1 YHGSSPYRRAMGV
14 SHPAFSR
21 SRVYGIAT
29 HAGAVHPSFS
39 WPALFIS
46 LGATGRSSHATGLAA
61 KAWLPK
67 RLGLHAAGRFVSA
80 HLDLDD
86 AVPSQMVAATGPH
99 HRCGANAQ
107 GADPERAGHRDL
119 FSIGHLRVRGL
130 DHVIGETMAFHD
142 VCCDHAHWPNP
153 GCLGLLS
160 HHADLV

>member
-1 YHGSSPYRRAMGV
+1 PTILLLLSFWLFVLARLISGLFSAYHGSSPYRRAMGV

-67 RLGLHAAGRFVSA
+67 RLGLHAAGRF
-80 HLDLDD
+80 
-86 AVPSQMVAATGPH
+86 G
-99 HRCGANAQ
+99 
-107 GADPERAGHRDL
+107 
-119 FSIGHLRVRGL
+119 
-130 DHVIGETMAFHD
+130 
-142 VCCDHAHWPNP
+142 
-153 GCLGLLS
+153 
-160 HHADLV
+160 